1 MRQHSTPRSAAP
13 RQRGSAM
20 IEFTVV
26 GPIITLLGLAML
38 QYGLVFFS
46 KNQINHASFMAA
58 RAGSMAHAK
67 LPDIRE
73 SYLRALVPLYGGGR
87 DSAELAQ
94 AKAKAAADLQGNL
107 RIDLLNPTH
116 ASFDDWND
124 PWLEQKYNARAI
136 PNTGLAD
143 RNRNVGSQSGQ
154 SVQDANLLKIKVT
167 HGYELKIPLVSTIYK
182 HYLKWFDNGGDSFHS
197 QLIAQGRLPVVTYV
211 TLHMQSDA
219 VEGESTISNPGAG
232 NTGSPVNPGGSD
244 GPGGGPGGP
253 SGPGGK
259 SPAPPDC
266 ITMGCTVLD
275 SGNGSGTGAG
285 TGDGGGAGGGGNG
298 NGGSGGAPECF

>member
-1 MRQHSTPRSAAP
+1 
-13 RQRGSAM
+13 
-20 IEFTVV
+20 
-26 GPIITLLGLAML
+26 
-38 QYGLVFFS
+38 
-46 KNQINHASFMAA
+46 MAA

-219 VEGESTISNPGAG
+219 VEGETTISNPGAG

-253 SGPGGK
+253 GGPGGK
-259 SPAPPDC
+259 SPAPDC
-266 ITMGCTVLD
+266 ITMGCTVLNP
-275 SGNGSGTGAG
+275 GNGSGAG
-285 TGDGGGAGGGGNG
+285 TGDGGGAGGDGNG